1 MAAGQRGDEASRP
14 VEDVLAD
21 VEGLLGE
28 LVESA
33 GADDVGVPRLVDV
46 SARLRVAGV
55 RLDAVRWSVLPRIEA
70 AGLWAQ
76 SGARTFAV
84 WLAGTEDVRTRTARA
99 EARTARVLR
108 DHLPATL
115 AAALAG
121 RIGRD
126 KVQALV
132 TVATTSPERIQALGA
147 PAVDLDLI
155 EPATPQSG
163 NPGTDSTDGTDG
175 TEVGDG
181 GTPGGGTP
189 GGGTPGG
196 DAPGGDAPGGPT
208 RADPVD
214 PVVVVAPTW
223 EEQLLDWSTLNGPDR
238 FRGLVRYFAR
248 HADPDADE
256 RGYTKIKDREYLD
269 VSPTL
274 GGYHVSGFLTEEH
287 GLAVTTALGSVMGTP
302 TDGDDRSPAQRR
314 GQALADLARVVLD
327 NGHTGTGAAVRPHLS
342 VTVSWTELQALA
354 TKNTIKNLANKN
366 LAIKNLATKRA
377 VKGTVTSATS
387 GADQTGT
394 TGTGPGVTGP
404 GVTGPGPGAG
414 AGVAAAAGIVGTG
427 GTDGADVVKAAAVL
441 TETGNPVPGSL
452 LRRIACDSQVT
463 RIVFGPDS
471 QILDVGRAQR
481 TITGQLRRAVIAR
494 DKHCVLGRCDQPPSR
509 CEVHHAVTHWADGG
523 HTSAANA
530 ALLCY
535 HHHDLVD
542 TTGITMHYDNGW
554 HFTDRHGQP
563 IHTETHITT
572 R

>member
-1 MAAGQRGDEASRP
+1 MAAGQCGDEAPRP

-28 LVESA
+28 LAESA
-33 GADDVGVPRLVDV
+33 AADGVSVPRLVDV
-46 SARLRVAGV
+46 SARLRVVGV

-84 WLAGTEDVRTRTARA
+84 WLARTEDVRTRTARA

-115 AAALAG
+115 TAALAG
-121 RIGRD
+121 RIGMD

-132 TVATTSPERIQALGA
+132 TVATTSPERIEALGA

-155 EPATPQSG
+155 EPATPDEPAT
-163 NPGTDSTDGTDG
+163 NEPATNDPGTDG
-175 TEVGDG
+175 TGAGDG
-181 GTPGGGTP
+181 DGPVPDGPTPGDP
-189 GGGTPGG
+189 
-196 DAPGGDAPGGPT
+196 
-208 RADPVD
+208 ADPADPAVEG
-214 PVVVVAPTW
+214 PVVGVAPTW

-269 VSPTL
+269 VSATM

-287 GLAVTTALGSVMGTP
+287 GLAVSTALGSVMGAP
-302 TDGDDRSPAQRR
+302 TDGDDRTPGQRR
-314 GQALADLARVVLD
+314 GQALADLARTVLD
-327 NGHTGTGAAVRPHLS
+327 NGHTGTGASVRPHLS
-342 VTVSWTELQALA
+342 VTVSWTELRALA
-354 TKNTIKNLANKN
+354 TKNHITKN
-366 LAIKNLATKRA
+366 TTTTTR
-377 VKGTVTSATS
+377 TT
-387 GADQTGT
+387 T
-394 TGTGPGVTGP
+394 TGP
-404 GVTGPGPGAG
+404 
-414 AGVAAAAGIVGTG
+414 AAAPSVPS
-427 GTDGADVVKAAAVL
+427 VKTPAAF
-441 TETGNPVPGSL
+441 TETGNPVPTSL

-542 TTGITMHYDNGW
+542 TAGITMHYDNGW

-563 IHTETHITT
+563 IHTETDIT